1 MNISQTL
8 NGFRNY
14 IGSQGG
20 LAHLNRFAV
29 EITAPPIMREH
40 QQISMYD
47 NILRNLSFTARS
59 ANIPS
64 KTISTNAVTAA
75 GPEQKYPYMDV
86 YEDLT
91 ITFLTTK
98 GTDTDFS
105 LPERTFFEWWISS
118 IIDDNSMVVGFSNEY
133 STDVRISILTDERK
147 KDSKIATYLFDR
159 AYPIGLGAMELSHDS
174 EELMTFEVTFS
185 YDRFRREAISPN

>member
-29 EITAPPIMREH
+29 EIKAPPIMTNH
-40 QQISMYD
+40 QQISMYND
-47 NILRNLSFTARS
+47 VLRHLTFTARS
-59 ANIPS
+59 ASIPS
-64 KTISTNAVTAA
+64 KTISTNSVAAA

-86 YEDLT
+86 YEDLSIT
-91 ITFLTTK
+91 ILTTK
-98 GTDTDFS
+98 GKSTDFA
-105 LPERTFFEWWISS
+105 LPERTFFEWWMTQVVS
-118 IIDDNSMVVGFSNEY
+118 DDDMLVAFRNEY
-133 STDVRISILTDERK
+133 STDLKISILTDVRNKE
-147 KDSKIATYLFDR
+147 SKLATYIFDA
-159 AYPIGLGAMELSHDS
+159 AYPIGLGAMELSHES

-185 YDRFRREAISPN
+185 YDKFKRETINPN